1 MNNETMIEI
10 GDLQKSYGNKEVLNI
25 PKLQIQRGA
34 CFGLVGNNGAGKTT
48 LFRALLDLI
57 PLDSGEVRLS
67 GISVSKDESWKHLT
81 GSFLDEG
88 FMIDFLRPEEFFHFI
103 GTTHG
108 MSASAVDEQLES
120 FHSIFKDE
128 VLGHRRFI
136 RDLSKGNQKK
146 VGIAAA
152 FIGQPE
158 IVILDEPFAN
168 LDPSSQFQLREL
180 IRKLGPERGITT
192 LVSSHD
198 LGHVTDISSR
208 IVILDHGKIVKDIA
222 TSAAT
227 LEELESFFQT
237 I

>member
-1 MNNETMIEI
+1 MNEKIIELR
-10 GDLQKSYGNKEVLNI
+10 DVRKSYGTKEVLNI
-25 PKLQIQRGA
+25 PELFISHGA

-57 PLDSGEVRLS
+57 PLDSGEVKLKDMV
-67 GISVSKDESWKHLT
+67 VSENEHWKQFT

-88 FMIDFLRPEEFFHFI
+88 FMIDFLRPEEYFHFV

-108 MSASAVDEQLES
+108 MSAKAVDEQLEA
-120 FHSIFKDE
+120 FRPIFKDE
-128 VLGHRRFI
+128 VLGQRRFI

-180 IRKLGPERGITT
+180 IRQLGPERGITT

-208 IVILDHGKIVKDIA
+208 IVILDQGQIMKDLM
-222 TSAAT
+222 TNTET
-227 LEELESFFQT
+227 LKELEDVFQNM
-237 I
+237 